1 MFHTPTE
8 IIKANFTAEQ
18 TKAIID
24 TRYEHWWALKH
35 VIPCGDDKIL
45 YFIHVEETPVAVA
58 VRS

>member
-45 YFIHVEETPVAVA
+45 YFIHVDSNTC
-58 VRS
+58 